1 MKCCSLLNSYKD
13 KLHKKSDQRG
23 AALIEFAIILPL
35 LALLA
40 FVAVDF
46 GRLFHARLIVTNV
59 CREGGSIAS
68 RQLRSTDELLDLLQA
83 SGEPLDLQQ
92 DGRIYITRVRAATGI
107 PGSPYEDTP
116 RIINPDDSNRGSLT
130 VSSSINEDHQTFG
143 FSPAIFEYL
152 QYNED
157 YGTSIISELVI
168 VEVYYRFQPITPLPG
183 FLINNMFN
191 HDGGMIFSSR
201 SVMQYVDR

>member
-1 MKCCSLLNSYKD
+1 MKCCGLLNSYKD

-116 RIINPDDSNRGSLT
+116 RVIPVQHRGSLT

-168 VEVYYRFQPITPLPG
+168 VEVYYRFRPITPLPG
-183 FLINNMFN
+183 FLNIFN
-191 HDGGMIFSSR
+191 EDGGMIFSSR

>member
-1 MKCCSLLNSYKD
+1 MKCCGLLNSYKD

-116 RIINPDDSNRGSLT
+116 RIMNPVHHSGSLN
-130 VSSSINEDHQTFG
+130 VSSSIDEDHETFG
-143 FSPAIFEYL
+143 FSEPIFLYL
-152 QYNED
+152 QYYEEH
-157 YGTSIISELVI
+157 GTSIISEVVV
-168 VEVYYRFQPITPLPG
+168 VEVYYLFRPITPLPG

-201 SVMQYVDR
+201 NVMQYVDN